1 MPDALR
7 VTVLF
12 RPPRTANAISSVIHG
27 NLQPS
32 RRRPFPCAEE
42 YDSNETKHEG
52 NHVRFKGTLMARKS
66 QSDGRYPTPV
76 IDRHSK
82 PGTVIRLIVLAI
94 VLVVAAIAFVYLEGR
109 VDPNFGLGLLG
120 ILAMVGIFYLVST
133 FIGFVQIMPRAGGDE
148 LSRLFIDGH
157 PEGTVVIDS
166 KGRVVYANRTYAT
179 LIGAAGP
186 NDILSIEAI
195 FSRDN
200 QAAEAVYR
208 LTNRIREGKEGQEE
222 FRLLNGLG
230 DQTDTPVGPRWYRLR
245 ARLLDLGGGG
255 EKLQA
260 WQLSDITAEREDQ
273 ERFFK
278 ELQHA
283 IDYLDHAPAGFLSTG
298 NHGDVAYINATLADW
313 IGLDLT
319 AFSPGTIALKDLIA
333 GEGMA
338 LIESVQAAPGL
349 NKTATLDLDM
359 RRQDGKSLPVR
370 LVHRVSATRDGAPG
384 ESRTIVLMRS
394 GEVDSEN
401 TTAAAEMRF
410 TRFFNNTPM
419 AIASVDGN
427 GQILRTNAPFLKM
440 FSAAVS
446 RDDLERGSPFHMVI
460 HEGDRPKFEQA
471 LDAARDGQGDIDP
484 VDTRHAAD
492 SDRFFR
498 FYVTAVVD
506 SGESEEVAII
516 YAVEMTEQKA
526 LEGQMAQTQKMNA
539 VGTLAGGIAHDFNN
553 VLTAILLSADHLLLS
568 LRPSDSSFADLMEIK
583 RNANRAAVLVRQ
595 LLAFSRKQTM
605 RPTVLSMTDV
615 IGDLRMLVDRLTGTH
630 VKLDIEFGKDLWPVK
645 TDLGQFEQVIINLAV
660 NARDAMPEGGTVK
673 IRTSNV
679 AADEIEAL
687 NHRGMD
693 VADYVLIEV
702 ADEGTGIEPDLLDKI
717 FEPFFTTK
725 DVGKG
730 TGLGLS
736 MVYGIIKQSGGYI
749 YPDSQIDKGTT
760 FRIYLPR
767 HVEAV
772 SQADPDAAVADD
784 RAAEDAAAPQ
794 SAAVAQ
800 QDRERTDLTGSATVL
815 LVEDEEAV
823 RRGGKRMLETRGYT
837 VHEAASG
844 VEALEIIEEFGDAI
858 DIVVSDVVMPE
869 MDGPTL
875 LRELRKDHPDMKF
888 IFVSGYAEDAF
899 AKNLPEDATFGFLPK
914 PFSLKQLATAV
925 KEVVES

>member
-1 MPDALR
+1 M
-7 VTVLF
+7 
-12 RPPRTANAISSVIHG
+12 
-27 NLQPS
+27 
-32 RRRPFPCAEE
+32 
-42 YDSNETKHEG
+42 
-52 NHVRFKGTLMARKS
+52 MARKN
-66 QSDGRYPTPV
+66 QSDSSYPTPM
-76 IDRHSK
+76 IDRHSR

-109 VDPNFGLGLLG
+109 VNTNFGLGLLG
-120 ILAMVGIFYLVST
+120 ILAMIGIFYLVST

-157 PEGTVVIDS
+157 PEGTVVTDR

-179 LIGAAGP
+179 LTGAASS

-208 LTNRIREGKEGQEE
+208 LTNQIREGKEGQEE

-230 DQTDTPVGPRWYRLR
+230 DKDEAAGGPRWYRLR
-245 ARLLDLGGGG
+245 ARLLDLGSGG
-255 EKLQA
+255 EKLQS

-298 NHGDVAYINATLADW
+298 NNGDVAYINATLADW
-313 IGLDLT
+313 IGQDLT
-319 AFSPGTIALKDLIA
+319 AFSPGSIALKDLIA

-359 RRQDGKSLPVR
+359 LRKDGKSLPVR
-370 LVHRVSATRDGAPG
+370 LVHRVSATHDGAPG
-384 ESRTIVLMRS
+384 ESRTIVLMRT
-394 GEVDSEN
+394 GEADSEYA
-401 TTAAAEMRF
+401 TAAAEMRF

-419 AIASVDGN
+419 SIASVDGK
-427 GQILRTNAPFLKM
+427 GHILRTNAPFLKM

-446 RDDLERGSPFHMVI
+446 RDDLEKGTPFDVVI
-460 HEGDRPKFEQA
+460 HEGDRSAFEHA
-471 LDAARDGQGDIDP
+471 LAAARDGQGDIDP

-568 LRPSDSSFADLMEIK
+568 SRPSDSSFADLMEIK

-615 IGDLRMLVDRLTGTH
+615 LGDLRMLVDRLTGTH
-630 VKLDIEFGKDLWPVK
+630 VKLDVEFGRDLWPVK

-679 AADEIEAL
+679 GRDEIEAL
-687 NHRGMD
+687 NHRGMEPGD
-693 VADYVLIEV
+693 FVLIEV
-702 ADEGTGIEPDLLDKI
+702 GDEGTGIEAELMDKI

-749 YPDSQIDKGTT
+749 YPDSEVGKGTT

-767 HVEAV
+767 HVEAAQADAEDTDSAAAAASADGGDKDKTATPAAKTDV
-772 SQADPDAAVADD
+772 SQDKD
-784 RAAEDAAAPQ
+784 
-794 SAAVAQ
+794 
-800 QDRERTDLTGSATVL
+800 RTDLTGSATVL

-837 VHEAASG
+837 VHEAGSG
-844 VEALEIIEEFGDAI
+844 VEALEVIEELGDDI

-875 LRELRKDHPDMKF
+875 LRELRKDYPDMKF

-899 AKNLPEDATFGFLPK
+899 AKNLPEDAKFGFLPK